1 MSRFAIDLGHGVAY
15 DTGAVSSLIKE
26 ETIID
31 EVGNLVINKLVALGH
46 SVVEVRPWAASSVG
60 NSLLQRT
67 TKANNNNVDY
77 YVSIHANA
85 GGGIG
90 TEVFTYGGREV
101 SVARKILDNI
111 VALGFRNRGIKD
123 GSRLAVIRN
132 TNATALLIEVC
143 FIDTKSDVDLYR
155 KIVAEIIANAI
166 VKGLTGN
173 TVNTANTAPTTS
185 QNNVQSNNGAP
196 TIAELQME
204 LNRQFNAGLAVD
216 NIKGPKTLGAC
227 VNVSYGA
234 RGNLTKWIQRKLNYL
249 GYNSGEADGIFGDK
263 TLAAVKVFQNKNGL
277 AVDGIVGRN
286 TWNKLI

>member
-46 SVVEVRPWAASSVG
+46 LVVEVRPWAASSVG

-155 KIVAEIIANAI
+155 KIGAESIANAI

-263 TLAAVKVFQNKNGL
+263 TLAAVKDFQNKNGL

>member
-155 KIVAEIIANAI
+155 KIGAESIANAI

-263 TLAAVKVFQNKNGL
+263 TLAAVKDFQNKNGL

>member
-46 SVVEVRPWAASSVG
+46 LVVEVRPWAASSVG

-111 VALGFRNRGIKD
+111 VDLGFRNRGIKD

-155 KIVAEIIANAI
+155 KIGAESIANAI

-204 LNRQFNAGLAVD
+204 LNRQFNAGLVVD

-263 TLAAVKVFQNKNGL
+263 TLAAVKNFQNKNGL

>member
-155 KIVAEIIANAI
+155 KIGAESIANAI

-173 TVNTANTAPTTS
+173 TVNITNTAPTTS

-263 TLAAVKVFQNKNGL
+263 TLAAVKDFQNKNGL

>member
-31 EVGNLVINKLVALGH
+31 EVGNLVINKLIALGH
-46 SVVEVRPWAASSVG
+46 SVVEVRPWTASSVG

-85 GGGIG
+85 GGGMG

-101 SVARKILDNI
+101 SVARKVLNNI

-123 GSRLAVIRN
+123 GSHLSVIRN
-132 TNATALLIEVC
+132 TEATSLLIEVC
-143 FIDTKSDVDLYR
+143 FIDTTSDVDLYR
-155 KIVAEIIANAI
+155 SVGAESVANAI
-166 VKGLTGN
+166 VKGLVGN
-173 TVNTANTAPTTS
+173 TISNTTNNNQTNSTVP
-185 QNNVQSNNGAP
+185 QNNGGAP
-196 TIAELQME
+196 TVAELQME
-204 LNRQFNAGLAVD
+204 LNRQFNAGLVVD

-227 VNVSYGA
+227 INISYGA
-234 RGNLTKWIQRKLNYL
+234 RGNITKWVQRKLNFL
-249 GYNSGEADGIFGDK
+249 GFNSGNADGIFGDK
-263 TLAAVKVFQNKNGL
+263 TLAAVKDFQKKNGL
-277 AVDGIVGRN
+277 VVDGIIGRN

>member
-155 KIVAEIIANAI
+155 KIGAESIANAI

-173 TVNTANTAPTTS
+173 TVNIANTAPTTS

-263 TLAAVKVFQNKNGL
+263 TLAAVKDFQNKNGL

-286 TWNKLI
+286 TWNKLM